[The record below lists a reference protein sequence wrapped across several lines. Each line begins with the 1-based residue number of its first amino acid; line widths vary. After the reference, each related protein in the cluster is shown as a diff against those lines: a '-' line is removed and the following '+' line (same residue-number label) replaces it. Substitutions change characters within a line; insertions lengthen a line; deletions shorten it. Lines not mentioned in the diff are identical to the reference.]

1 MFDYIVNNLKKIRED
16 KSFMFIL
23 LSMFMKTILF
33 IMLIS
38 DSKASKIN
46 FKQLFV
52 GVPQILVYIAFI
64 LIFIS
69 FIYLFKNK
77 GRIIYVIMLDL
88 VFTIILIGD
97 LWYYRGFGSFLNL
110 YMLKMTSNLDNLGE
124 SIASMIRWVDI
135 LFLLD
140 IPIYI
145 WIIKKDKKPIINRQ
159 IKMFVFVFVIGIGY
173 ISYGYIKI
181 DKFNG
186 GYPGQNLFKAIWS
199 SNAQMF
205 NLSPIGYHI
214 YDSYRFYID
223 SKPCKLSAKDKDKIK
238 DYYDSKERGLEKT
251 EDFGRFKNKNLIVVQ
266 VESLEN
272 FVINEKIE
280 GKEITPNLNKLLKN
294 SYYFSNYFEQ
304 TLNGTTSDGTFVSN
318 TSMLPVKRGTV
329 NFDYPDNTYNSLPT
343 ILKNNG
349 YNTYTMHPEKGSY
362 WNWRFSELSLGFEN
376 AYDISD
382 FKETEFYGLG
392 LTDESFFDQVIP
404 KLKKEKTPFYSFM
417 ISISSH
423 TPFSMPD
430 EFDKLG
436 LSKDIKDTKLGGYV
450 TAISYTD
457 CVIGN
462 FMDSLDKEGILD
474 NSVVVFYG
482 DHEGVTKFYKDEI
495 DKNQELGKNA
505 INNDRRVPLIIY
517 DKDFEGK
524 EIETYGGQVDF
535 LPTISYLLG
544 IEESEY
550 INTAMGR
557 NLLNTNENF
566 VVLTTGEYRGDNKK
580 EKKEKLK
587 SLNISDMMIRSN
599 YFNNEE
605 RGVDNYER

>member
-1 MFDYIVNNLKKIRED
+1 MFDYIANNLKKLKED
-16 KSFMFIL
+16 KSFIFIL
-23 LSMFMKTILF
+23 LSMFIKTILF

-88 VFTIILIGD
+88 VFSIILIGD

-110 YMLKMTSNLDNLGE
+110 YMFKMTSNLDNLGE

-145 WIIKKDKKPIINRQ
+145 WIIKKDKNSIINRQ
-159 IKMFVFVFVIGIGY
+159 IKMFVFVFAIGIGY
-173 ISYGYIKI
+173 ISYGYVKI

-186 GYPGQNLFKAIWS
+186 GYTGQNLFKAIWS

-223 SKPCKLSAKDKDKIK
+223 SKPCKLNDKDKDKIK
-238 DYYDSKERGLEKT
+238 YYYDSKESGLEKT
-251 EDFGRFKNKNLIVVQ
+251 EDFGKFKNKNLIVVQ

-318 TSMLPVKRGTV
+318 TSMLPVKRGSV
-329 NFDYPDNTYNSLPT
+329 NFDYPNNTYNSLPT

-362 WNWRFSELSLGFEN
+362 WNWKVSELSLGFEN

-423 TPFSMPD
+423 TPFNMPD

-457 CVIGN
+457 YVIGK

-474 NSVVVFYG
+474 NSIVVFYG

-495 DKNQELGKNA
+495 DKNQELGNDA

-517 DKDFEGK
+517 DKNLEGK

-550 INTAMGR
+550 TDTAMGR
-557 NLLNTNENF
+557 NLLNTNQNF

-580 EKKEKLK
+580 EKKEKIK

-599 YFNNEE
+599 YFCNGE
-605 RGVDNYER
+605 RGR